1 MRPTLLRPALG
12 IALAASTV
20 LALSASAAPTTLVLT
35 DAAGDANAAHDQ
47 GTDTFGTGM
56 AGPGSQAGKDLVS
69 VTFTPT
75 GTTTTTVKAKKKT
88 TTFTCTGYTAL
99 IELSGPPTTNTV
111 YRVLGTTAKNTSLFW
126 LQYDNNPVGGT
137 TSRLR
142 YSDGTAAFTDLA
154 TPAKVDGNKILL
166 TVTEKEIKAAGESLA
181 ALKVLAPGGDVRSS
195 TGAATVPSW
204 DVIPEDDTKTF
215 SPCA

>member
-1 MRPTLLRPALG
+1 M
-12 IALAASTV
+12 ASTV

-35 DAAGDANAAHDQ
+35 DPAGDANAGHDQ
-47 GTDTFGTGM
+47 GTETFGTGT

-75 GTTTTTVKAKKKT
+75 GVTTTTVKGKKKA

-99 IELSGPPTTNTV
+99 IELSGPPTANTL
-111 YRVLGTTAKNTSLFW
+111 YRLLGSTAKNTSLFW
-126 LQYDNNPVGGT
+126 LQYDNNPVDGT
-137 TSRLR
+137 TSRLG
-142 YSDGTAAFTDLA
+142 YSAGTAASVDLA
-154 TPAKVDGNKILL
+154 TPAKVDGSKILL
-166 TVTEKEIKAAGESLA
+166 TVTEKDIKAAGESLK
-181 ALKVLAPGGDVRSS
+181 ALKVQAPGGDVRSS

-204 DVIPEDDTKTF
+204 DVIPTDDAKSF

>member
-1 MRPTLLRPALG
+1 MRPTLIRPALG
-12 IALAASTV
+12 LALAATAV
-20 LALSASAAPTTLVLT
+20 LALSASAAPKALVLT
-35 DAAGDANAAHDQ
+35 DQAGDANAAHDQ

-75 GTTTTTVKAKKKT
+75 GVTTTTVKAKKKT
-88 TTFTCTGYTAL
+88 TTFTCTGYTVL
-99 IELSGPPTTNTV
+99 VELSGPPTTNTV

-142 YSDGTAAFTDLA
+142 YSAGTAASVDLT
-154 TPAKVDGNKILL
+154 TPAKVDGSKILL
-166 TVTEKEIKAAGESLA
+166 TVTEKDLKAAGEPLA
-181 ALKVLAPGGDVRSS
+181 ALKVLAPGGEVRSS

-204 DVIPEDDTKTF
+204 DVLPADDTKSF